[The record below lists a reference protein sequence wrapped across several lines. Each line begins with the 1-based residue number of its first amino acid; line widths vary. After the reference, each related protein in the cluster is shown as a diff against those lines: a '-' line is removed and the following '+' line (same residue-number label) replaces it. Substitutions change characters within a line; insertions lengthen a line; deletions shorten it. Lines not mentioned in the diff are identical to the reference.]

1 MVEREKAYSLDLE
14 KVFKGLKIAI
24 SISLLFSAILIL
36 MTLDE
41 ESLIKALNSVSIFVL
56 LKIIALLLINFT
68 AAGLG
73 FKIMVSA
80 TGNYIKLIDGI
91 KLFLAGSFISNV
103 TPMATGGGPFQVYFL
118 HKKGINLGQSTMVI
132 LTQFILRI
140 FFFTTMSLF
149 FLVFFSDLI
158 SPGIIP
164 GYIFYIAFG
173 AGFIIAIS
181 LILLSI
187 VPSISEKLINLLFKI
202 EKIKSLVQKNYKIKR
217 LIVKGREE
225 LREFHK
231 SMELLA
237 HHKLKVLLAIISTV
251 VYWSSL
257 FLIIPVI
264 LKGLGYEPYYL
275 KSYVMQT
282 IFNMVIPYMPTPGA
296 SGVAEVAFASIFISF
311 IPKGIIG
318 IVTFLWRFITF
329 YFILIIGGFFALREL
344 GWKRRKSNG

>member
-1 MVEREKAYSLDLE
+1 
-14 KVFKGLKIAI
+14 
-24 SISLLFSAILIL
+24 
-36 MTLDE
+36 
-41 ESLIKALNSVSIFVL
+41 
-56 LKIIALLLINFT
+56 
-68 AAGLG
+68 
-73 FKIMVSA
+73 
-80 TGNYIKLIDGI
+80 
-91 KLFLAGSFISNV
+91 
-103 TPMATGGGPFQVYFL
+103 
-118 HKKGINLGQSTMVI
+118 
-132 LTQFILRI
+132 
-140 FFFTTMSLF
+140 
-149 FLVFFSDLI
+149 
-158 SPGIIP
+158 
-164 GYIFYIAFG
+164 
-173 AGFIIAIS
+173 
-181 LILLSI
+181 
-187 VPSISEKLINLLFKI
+187 
-202 EKIKSLVQKNYKIKR
+202 